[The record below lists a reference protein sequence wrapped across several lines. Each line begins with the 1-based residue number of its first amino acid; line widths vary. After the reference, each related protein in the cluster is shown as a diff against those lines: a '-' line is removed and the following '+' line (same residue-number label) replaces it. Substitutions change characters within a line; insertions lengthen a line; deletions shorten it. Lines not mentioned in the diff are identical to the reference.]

1 MSPDIPDNLL
11 YTEEHEWLDPET
23 GWMGITDF
31 AQQELGDVVYVELP
45 DVDREVEAM
54 DAFMV
59 VESVKAVSDVYA
71 PVGGRVAEVNE
82 ALEQHPEHVN
92 ESPYDDGRMVR
103 LDVDEPPEDLLDAEA
118 YRQHVA

>member
-1 MSPDIPDNLL
+1 MSLDVPDNLL

-45 DVDREVEAM
+45 DVDREVEPM
-54 DAFMV
+54 DPFMV

-71 PVGGRVAEVNE
+71 PVGGRVTEVNE
-82 ALEQHPEHVN
+82 TLEQHPEYVN
-92 ESPYDDGRMVR
+92 EAPYDDGRMVR
-103 LDVDEPPEDLLDAEA
+103 LDVDGQPEDLLDAEA

>member
-1 MSPDIPDNLL
+1 MSTEVPDGLL

-45 DVDREVEAM
+45 EVDRSVGAG
-54 DAFMV
+54 DPFMV

-71 PVGGRVAEVNE
+71 PAEGRVDAVNEDLMDHPEYVNE
-82 ALEQHPEHVN
+82 A
-92 ESPYDDGRMVR
+92 PYGEGRMVR
-103 LDVDEPPEDLLDAEA
+103 LAIDGAPEGLLDPGA
-118 YRQHVA
+118 YRQQIA